1 MTTAPETA
9 GLEPGAESVDPM
21 ARQERLAGRVAR
33 LRTRSG
39 DRNLDRWLLLTGGA
53 LMPLGF
59 LLVVLGWAGA
69 SHTPLLFEQIPYMI
83 SGGLLGVALVFAGGF
98 VYFAYWLTL
107 LVRESRGARDDLQAS
122 LARIENLLA
131 SGAMIGGLAGP
142 QAPSDNGHAA
152 FVATATGTMIH
163 RPDCVAV
170 ANREG
175 LRAVSPDTP
184 GYTACGLC
192 EPLAVG
198 H

>member
-1 MTTAPETA
+1 MTTAPQA
-9 GLEPGAESVDPM
+9 LPGAGPDVVDPM
-21 ARQERLAGRVAR
+21 VRQERLAGRVSR

-39 DRNLDRWLLLTGGA
+39 RHNLDRWLLLTGGA

-59 LLVVLGWAGA
+59 LLIVLGWVGA

-83 SGGLLGVALVFAGGF
+83 SGGLLGIALVFAGGF
-98 VYFAYWLTL
+98 VYFAYWMTL
-107 LVRESRGARDDLQAS
+107 LVRESRTAREDLQAS
-122 LARIENLLA
+122 LARLENLIA
-131 SGAMIGGLAGP
+131 SGAMIGGHFAP
-142 QAPSDNGHAA
+142 DQADSANGHAS

-170 ANREG
+170 ANRDG

>member
-1 MTTAPETA
+1 MTIEQHET
-9 GLEPGAESVDPM
+9 LESNDP
-21 ARQERLAGRVAR
+21 AVRQERLAGRVAR
-33 LRTRSG
+33 LRSRGGTG
-39 DRNLDRWLLLTGGA
+39 NLDRWLLLGGGA

-59 LLVVLGWAGA
+59 LLVILGWAGA

-98 VYFAYWLTL
+98 LYFAYWLTL
-107 LVRESRGARDDLQAS
+107 LVRESRVAREDLQAS
-122 LARIENLLA
+122 LERLETLLA
-131 SGAMIGGLAGP
+131 SGAMIGGLPAGE
-142 QAPSDNGHAA
+142 QYDASTNGHAQ
-152 FVATATGTMIH
+152 FVATATGSMIH

-170 ANREG
+170 ADRPN

-198 H
+198 R

>member
-1 MTTAPETA
+1 MTTAPEADPYAATEA
-9 GLEPGAESVDPM
+9 VDPM
-21 ARQERLAGRVAR
+21 VRQERLAGRVGK

-39 DRNLDRWLLLTGGA
+39 SRNLDRWLLLTGGA

-59 LLVVLGWAGA
+59 LLIILGWVGA

-83 SGGLLGVALVFAGGF
+83 SGGLLGIALVFAGGF
-98 VYFAYWLTL
+98 VYFAYWMTL
-107 LVRESRGARDDLQAS
+107 LVRESRTAREDLQAS
-122 LARIENLLA
+122 LSRLENLLA
-131 SGAMIGGLAGP
+131 SGAMIGGSF
-142 QAPSDNGHAA
+142 APADYDSSNGHAS

-170 ANREG
+170 ANRDG